1 MKKCILFVL
10 IPIIFYVLG
19 IVSSPFFKN
28 RENVNK
34 KEFAFIGSLTD
45 SLISDN
51 YRSDLA
57 DISYDNNTDPYG
69 VYCLKKGIVS
79 TPNLAY
85 TIAKSLL
92 EELYGTK
99 EIEDEFPLRVS
110 LVNNKFWIIEG
121 TLKSGAKGGVATI
134 VIKKDDGQ
142 IQYVKHEK

>member
-1 MKKCILFVL
+1 M
-10 IPIIFYVLG
+10 LG
-19 IVSSPFFKN
+19 IVSCPFLKN

-34 KEFAFIGSLTD
+34 KEFAFIGSFTD

-51 YRSDLA
+51 YRGDLA
-57 DISYDNNTDPYG
+57 DISYDHNTDPYG
-69 VYCLKKGIVS
+69 VYCLEKGIVS
-79 TPNLAY
+79 TPDLAY

-121 TLKSGAKGGVATI
+121 TLKSGTKGGVATI